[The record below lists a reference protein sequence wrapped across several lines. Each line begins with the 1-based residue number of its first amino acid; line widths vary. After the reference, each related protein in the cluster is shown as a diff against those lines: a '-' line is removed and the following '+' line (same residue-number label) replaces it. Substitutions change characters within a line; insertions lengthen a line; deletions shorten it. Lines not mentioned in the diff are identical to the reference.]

1 MTFKDV
7 SGKLPS
13 YKCGSIRMVIC
24 PSGGHALRKH
34 KPEDVK
40 RRTLKR
46 ACTSNKIAVETK
58 P

>member
-7 SGKLPS
+7 PGKLPS
-13 YKCGSIRMVIC
+13 TAVLATSVIC

-40 RRTLKR
+40 IRTLKR
-46 ACTSNKIAVETK
+46 ACASNKVAVETK